1 MAQDQLAA
9 GEPQP
14 TRPNRHGALARDWA
28 ALGALMA
35 QRDDLRGAYAF
46 ADHLDEAVRWS
57 A

>member
-1 MAQDQLAA
+1 MTQDQLTT
-9 GEPQP
+9 GDPQP
-14 TRPNRHGALARDWA
+14 IQPRRHGALARDWA

-35 QRDDLRGAYAF
+35 QRGDLRGAYAF

>member
-1 MAQDQLAA
+1 MTHDQLAA
-9 GEPQP
+9 REPEHTQP
-14 TRPNRHGALARDWA
+14 RRHGARARDWA
-28 ALGALMA
+28 ALGTLMA